1 MEQIA
6 YFIQKYKYFLFFL
19 FLEIVALLLTIQSN
33 SYHKSLFV
41 NSANSITGGFFD
53 TTNTFFKYT
62 SLKKENE
69 LLAEENAILRN
80 RLELNPTDLFFHE
93 IDSIK
98 QKNIFYSAK
107 VINNNYSKQNNFLTI
122 NKGSLD
128 GLSIDMGVINHQ
140 GIIGVINNISDNY
153 ATVLSIL
160 NSNSKINVRLKNS
173 HYFGTLAW
181 NGKDYKVSQLHDMQ
195 RQAPIHIGDTIVSGG
210 KSTLFPE
217 GIPIG
222 IINDFEKSNKKYKT
236 INVQL
241 FNDMSNIGYVQIVV
255 NTQKDEILN
264 LENQNE

>member
-1 MEQIA
+1 MQLIA

-19 FLEIVALLLTIQSN
+19 LLEIVALLLTIQSH

-41 NSANSITGGFFD
+41 NSANAVTGGLFNTTSSFFE
-53 TTNTFFKYT
+53 YT
-62 SLKKENE
+62 SLKKQNE

-80 RLELNPTDLFFHE
+80 ELEIKSSKALTQN
-93 IDSIK
+93 IDSTL
-98 QKNIFYSAK
+98 QKNIFYAAK
-107 VINNNYSKQNNFLTI
+107 IINNNYSKRNNFITI
-122 NKGSLD
+122 DKGNAD

-181 NGKDYKVSQLHDMQ
+181 NGKDYRISQLLDMQ
-195 RQAPIHIGDTIVSGG
+195 RQAPIKIGDTIVSGG

-222 IINDFEKSNKKYKT
+222 TIKDFQTSNKKYNA
-236 INVQL
+236 INIQL
-241 FNDMSNIGYVQIVV
+241 FNDMSNLSYVEIIA
-255 NTQKDEILN
+255 NTHKKEIEN
-264 LENQNE
+264 LEKQNE